1 MEGRDQLE
9 GIPPERGKGRTQSR
23 ATLPPHLQRV
33 NEAARRGRQ
42 TRFTALLHHVD
53 VVALRRAYERL
64 RRDASAGVDGQTAAD
79 YARSLDENLG
89 ALCARVH
96 TGRYRPQPVRRVYI
110 PKADGGRRPLGI
122 PALEDKLVQSAVA
135 EVLGAIYEADFAPFS
150 YGFRPGRSAHQAI
163 DALHEAVMR
172 QRVDWVLDAD
182 IRSFFDSVDH
192 ELLLRAVAVRIADP
206 RVLRLIEQ
214 WLGAGV
220 MESGQWHETTVGT
233 PQGSSISPLLANIF
247 LHYVLDTWVVRW
259 AREVGRGQVAI
270 VRYADDFVIGF
281 QRESDARQMREAL
294 AERLAKCGLR
304 LHEDKTRLLEF
315 GRYAAERRARRGERR
330 PETFDFLGFTH
341 YCGVS
346 RDGRFVV
353 KCKTQS
359 KRMTRKLKALRQEA
373 QFRRHTPVAAQHRWL
388 CSVLQGHFAY
398 FGVVHNYRSLSNFRF
413 QVERL
418 WYRALE
424 RRSQKGLT
432 WKRFRE
438 LLTHF
443 PLPKPHITRHWQPA
457 PGA

>member
-1 MEGRDQLE
+1 MEGRNQLE
-9 GIPPERGKGRTQSR
+9 GIPPEWAGGRTQSR
-23 ATLPPHLQRV
+23 APWPPHLQRV

-53 VVALRRAYERL
+53 VAALRRAYERV
-64 RRDASAGVDGQTAAD
+64 RRDASAGVDGQTAAL
-79 YARSLDENLG
+79 YAQSLDENLA

-135 EVLGAIYEADFAPFS
+135 EVLGAIYEADFLPFS

-163 DALHEAVMR
+163 DALHKAVMTR
-172 QRVDWVLDAD
+172 RVNWVLDAD

-192 ELLLRAVAVRIADP
+192 ELLLRAVAVRIADR

-214 WLGAGV
+214 WLSAGV
-220 MESGQWHETTVGT
+220 MESGQWSETTVGT
-233 PQGSSISPLLANIF
+233 PQGSAISPLLANIF
-247 LHYVLDTWVVRW
+247 LHYALDTWVAGW
-259 AREVGRGQVAI
+259 AREAGRGQVAI

-281 QRESDARQMREAL
+281 QRESDARQLREAL
-294 AERLAKCGLR
+294 AERLGKCGLR

-315 GRYAAERRARRGERR
+315 GRFAAERRAQRGERR

-346 RDGRFVV
+346 RNGRFVV

-359 KRMTRKLKALRQEA
+359 KRMARKLKALRQEA
-373 QFRRHTPVAAQHRWL
+373 QFRRHAPVAAQHHWL
-388 CSVLQGHFAY
+388 CQVLRGHYAY
-398 FGVVHNYRSLSNFRF
+398 FGLVHNYRSMDNFRF

-418 WYRALE
+418 WHAALK
-424 RRSQKGLT
+424 RRSEKGLT
-432 WKRFRE
+432 WGRFRE
-438 LLTHF
+438 LLRHF
-443 PLPKPHITRHWQPA
+443 PLPKPHITRHWQPVEA
-457 PGA
+457 G